1 MRNSIFEI
9 ENRLDIKLEFSK
21 FIETLSEPK
30 TIYRDYQFISLFDFF
45 DNYIFNLWRYRD
57 TFIDLKSYLEHIG
70 INDSIL
76 SGYKEIDEITFLNF
90 LELLE
95 NLMLT
100 AERQIGIDN
109 IKFQNLKVKNIIKH
123 NIPIILEKMNY
134 EKYQDGDK
142 ICIRKRDADVDSI
155 LEIVPAD
162 ISQLLLSYN
171 DIRNN
176 NIESKKA
183 ILKKLDL
190 FIEENKAI
198 YKSLNS
204 STYDSI
210 QTIVNKMGINHP
222 ILEEPYIS
230 LNSKTLIEWYDKC
243 FKLILHLIRCDDI
256 NRINKERN
264 QLIGKE

>member
-1 MRNSIFEI
+1 MRQSIFDI
-9 ENRLDIKLEFSK
+9 ENRLDINIEFGR
-21 FIETLSEPK
+21 FVETLNQRD
-30 TIYRDYQFISLFDFF
+30 TIIYDCKYMSLFSFF
-45 DNYIFNLWRYRD
+45 DNYVFHIWPYRD

-70 INDSIL
+70 ISNSIY
-76 SGYKEIDEITFLNF
+76 GGHQAIDEVAFLNF
-90 LELLE
+90 VELLE
-95 NLMLT
+95 NMMLMVK
-100 AERQIGIDN
+100 RRIGFDN
-109 IKFQNLKVKNIIKH
+109 VQFLNLKTANIIKH

-134 EKYQDGDK
+134 ESYQEMDK

-162 ISQLLLSYN
+162 VSQLLLSYN

-176 NIESKKA
+176 DIESKKA
-183 ILKKLDL
+183 IIKKLDL
-190 FIEENKAI
+190 FIEGNKTT

-222 ILEEPYIS
+222 MLEEPYKS
-230 LNSKTLIEWYDKC
+230 FNSKTLIEWYDKC

-256 NRINKERN
+256 NKINKERN